1 MKKKRNANNVSNDMF
16 QVMTM
21 EFEVGSK
28 LWSLFVHFKDLI
40 RGICAHNTYPKV
52 INTYTSIQRNFNRLV
67 KI

>member
-1 MKKKRNANNVSNDMF
+1 MF